1 MNASSMEVVVWL
13 PCAIMLAAATGAAGQ
28 DRLPNRSPASI
39 TVMGSGTVSA
49 PPDTAEL
56 TTGVVTQAASAAQAL
71 AANSAAMEAML
82 KSLHSLGIAE
92 KDILTTN
99 ITVTPQRRQS
109 KDDNQPPKVVGYE
122 VANQVRVKVRDLSR
136 LGRVVD
142 EQVTQGA
149 NVLSGIHFG
158 VQEPTQLLDEARTKA
173 MVDARRKAEVY
184 ANAAGVKLGRPL
196 SVQEVGAVLP
206 RPLTGSRAV
215 ISAAVPIAPGEE
227 EFQATITVTFA
238 IE

>member
-28 DRLPNRSPASI
+28 DRLPIQSPASI

-122 VANQVRVKVRDLSR
+122 VANQIRVKVRDLSR